1 MPVPVL
7 STVSP
12 GPVVANSVAGNA
24 PRALGGVVDAPLLYT
39 DFGLVAWITDP
50 ANVFNPGT
58 TVSLASVNLP
68 AYSFALGT
76 VLRLS
81 FTGFVTWDLVAGAG
95 EAIQI
100 GLRFAPT
107 AAALSQVINL
117 GPPVLSSG
125 IAARQVFSGQL
136 TLFARTDPSGD
147 ADVAIHMVYASIAN
161 SGVASPVVIVPL
173 TPAVKANGIIGLMT
187 VGWLT
192 GTDISVVAS
201 MPNTGAGAS
210 VRVIQLIECVTEM
223 TG

>member
-1 MPVPVL
+1 M
-7 STVSP
+7 
-12 GPVVANSVAGNA
+12 
-24 PRALGGVVDAPLLYT
+24 
-39 DFGLVAWITDP
+39 
-50 ANVFNPGT
+50 
-58 TVSLASVNLP
+58 
-68 AYSFALGT
+68 
-76 VLRLS
+76 RLS
-81 FTGFVTWDLVAGAG
+81 FTGFVTWDLAAGLG
-95 EAIQI
+95 ETIQI

-125 IAARQVFSGQL
+125 IGLRQVFSGQL

-147 ADVAIHMVYASIAN
+147 ADVAIHVVYASIAD
-161 SGVASPVVIVPL
+161 SGVASPAVIVPM

-187 VGWLT
+187 GGWLT

-223 TG
+223 T

>member
-7 STVSP
+7 STVSQ

-24 PRALGGVVDAPLLYT
+24 SRVLGGVVDAPLLYS

-58 TVSLASVNLP
+58 TVTLSSVNVP

-81 FTGFVTWDLVAGAG
+81 FTGVVTWDLAAGLG
-95 EAIQI
+95 ETVQVGI
-100 GLRFAPT
+100 RFAPT

-117 GPPVLSSG
+117 GSPALSPG
-125 IAARQVFSGQL
+125 IGLRQVFSGQL
-136 TLFARTDPSGD
+136 TLFARTAPSGD
-147 ADVAIHMVYASIAN
+147 ADIAIHVVYADIAN
-161 SGVASPVVIVPL
+161 SGVATPTVIVPL

-187 VGWLT
+187 GGGLT

-201 MPNTGAGAS
+201 MPNTGASAS
-210 VRVIQLIECVTEM
+210 VRVIQLIECVAEM